1 MHTKFKDTD
10 QLHIQKKTVHGQE
23 APLHEL
29 IRTIMQN
36 FREKGIL
43 AAENYNPENMTHH
56 EVDERLQRLGISILE
71 DQEQKKQAPATVQQH
86 LYIINWGD
94 HTALCGHGYLLYT
107 ITPMYTEAVFAHP
120 KVSPAQMQR

>member
-10 QLHIQKKTVHGQE
+10 QVHIQKKTVHGQK

-56 EVDERLQRLGISILE
+56 EVDECLQRLGISIPE
-71 DQEQKKQAPATVQQH
+71 DQEQKKTSSSNRATTSLYNQLGRPHSTLWPWLPAVH
-86 LYIINWGD
+86 N
-94 HTALCGHGYLLYT
+94 HTDVH
-107 ITPMYTEAVFAHP
+107 
-120 KVSPAQMQR
+120 